1 VDGGGSEERVG
12 ISKEE
17 REGIA
22 KEESEE
28 HRSRAYAYPLLL
40 QRRLFT
46 VRV

>member
-1 VDGGGSEERVG
+1 VDEGGSQERVG

-28 HRSRAYAYPLLL
+28 HRSRA
-40 QRRLFT
+40 
-46 VRV
+46 